1 MGDGEFKDE
10 WSKSRSS
17 SSMHVT
23 SPTGKFD
30 PYLPALPA
38 RITHDPNRQDIL
50 AQASTHS

>member
-38 RITHDPNRQDIL
+38 SINAFNATKNNIL
-50 AQASTHS
+50 FK